1 MLAKKWC
8 FKETSL
14 FIDPQENQKHK
25 GVELMRIA
33 IDAMGGDHAP
43 HAHVESALEAA
54 AEWPDTH
61 LILVGNPALLQPLL
75 GKSAPTNI
83 SIEPAME
90 IIEND
95 DEPVKAVRRKSDSS
109 MVVAGRLVKDGKA
122 DAMISAGNTG
132 ALMAIGLLIVG
143 RLNGIERPGLAP
155 MFPSLDNVG
164 VLALDMGANMDAR
177 PEHLLQYALMGSMY
191 RNKVHGIKEPRV
203 GLLNVGTEAA
213 KGNDLTKAAYEL
225 LEQAPI
231 NFIGNVEARDVLER
245 KCDVLVCDGFS
256 GNILLKAIEGA
267 AETIFKLLREELT
280 SSFTSKL
287 AAGVLRPN
295 FRRVRDKMDY
305 NEYNGAPL
313 LGVNGLVI
321 KGHGSSDAKA
331 MKTAIRQARTAIG
344 NGLIAALADE
354 FSGK

>member
-1 MLAKKWC
+1 
-8 FKETSL
+8 
-14 FIDPQENQKHK
+14 
-25 GVELMRIA
+25 MRIA

-43 HAHVESALEAA
+43 RAHVESALSAA

-61 LILVGNPALLQPLL
+61 LILVGDPEVLQPLL
-75 GKSAPTNI
+75 GSAPHNI
-83 SIEPAME
+83 TIEPALE
-90 IIEND
+90 VIESD
-95 DEPVKAVRRKSDSS
+95 DEPVKAVRRKTNSS
-109 MVVAGRLVKDGKA
+109 MVVAGRLVKEGKA

-132 ALMAIGLLIVG
+132 ALMATGLLVVG
-143 RLNGIERPGLAP
+143 RLKGIERPGLAP
-155 MFPSLDNVG
+155 MFPTLDNVG
-164 VLALDMGANMDAR
+164 ILALDMGANMDAK
-177 PEHLLQYALMGSMY
+177 PEHLVQYALMGSLY
-191 RNKVHGIKEPRV
+191 RNKVHGIREPRV

-213 KGNDLTKAAYEL
+213 KGNELTKAAFEL

-231 NFIGNVEARDVLER
+231 HFVGNVESRDVLEGT
-245 KCDVLVCDGFS
+245 CDVLVCDGFS
-256 GNILLKAIEGA
+256 GNIMLKAIEGA
-267 AETIFKLLREELT
+267 ASAIFKLLRAELT
-280 SSFTSKL
+280 ASFTSKL
-287 AAGVLRPN
+287 AAGILKPN

-331 MKTAIRQARTAIG
+331 MKTAIRQTRTAIG

>member
-1 MLAKKWC
+1 
-8 FKETSL
+8 
-14 FIDPQENQKHK
+14 
-25 GVELMRIA
+25 MRIA

-43 HAHVESALEAA
+43 NAQVESALEAA

-61 LILVGNPALLQPLL
+61 IILVGNPEILQPLL
-75 GKSAPTNI
+75 GNAAPSNL

-90 IIEND
+90 LIEND
-95 DEPVKAVRRKSDSS
+95 DEPVKAVRRKTDSS
-109 MVVAGRLVKDGKA
+109 MVVAGRMVKEGRA

-132 ALMAIGLLIVG
+132 ALMALGLLVVG
-143 RLNGIERPGLAP
+143 RLKGIERPGLAP

-164 VLALDMGANMDAR
+164 VLALDMGANMDAK
-177 PEHLLQYALMGSMY
+177 PEHLLQYALMGSLY
-191 RNKVHGIKEPRV
+191 RNKVHGMKEPRV

-213 KGNDLTKAAYEL
+213 KGSELTKAAYEL
-225 LEQAPI
+225 LDKAPI

-245 KCDVLVCDGFS
+245 SCDILVCDGFS
-256 GNILLKAIEGA
+256 GNILLKAMEGA
-267 AETIFKLLREELT
+267 AATIFKLLREELT

-287 AAGVLRPN
+287 AAGVLKPS
-295 FRRVRDKMDY
+295 FRRVRDRMDY

-321 KGHGSSDAKA
+321 KGHGSSDKKA
-331 MKTAIRQARTAIG
+331 MKTAIRQTRTAIG
-344 NGLIAALADE
+344 NKLIAALADE